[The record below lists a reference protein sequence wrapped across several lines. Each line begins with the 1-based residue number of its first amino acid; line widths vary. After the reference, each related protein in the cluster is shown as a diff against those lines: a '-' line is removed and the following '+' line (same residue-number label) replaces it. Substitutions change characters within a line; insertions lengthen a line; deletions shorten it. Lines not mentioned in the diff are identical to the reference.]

1 MEGDESVSLTTT
13 SNKDDQ
19 SSVQPSSNLA
29 DQDKEDAEQSR
40 DMHATSTDIGDYL
53 PPGVAPIKPQ

>member
-1 MEGDESVSLTTT
+1 MEGDESVSLSTS
-13 SNKDDQ
+13 SNKNEQ
-19 SSVQPSSNLA
+19 NSVQPSTSLT

-40 DMHATSTDIGDYL
+40 DMQATSTNIGGYL

>member
-19 SSVQPSSNLA
+19 SSVQPSNNLA
-29 DQDKEDAEQSR
+29 DQDKEDAEYSR
-40 DMHATSTDIGDYL
+40 DMHSTSTDIGDYL

>member
-1 MEGDESVSLTTT
+1 MEGDESVSLTTS
-13 SNKDDQ
+13 SNKDEQ
-19 SSVQPSSNLA
+19 NSVQPTNNLA
-29 DQDKEDAEQSR
+29 DKDKKDAEQSR